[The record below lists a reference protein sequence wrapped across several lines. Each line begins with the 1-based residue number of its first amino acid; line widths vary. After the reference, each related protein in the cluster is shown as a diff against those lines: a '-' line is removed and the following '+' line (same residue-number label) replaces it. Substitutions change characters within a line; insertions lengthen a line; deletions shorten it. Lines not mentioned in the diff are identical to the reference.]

1 MSKRN
6 NLTGEHLPEISTT
19 DGVDGTTAV
28 EALIAEAKRD
38 PEQAKAITERRAGI
52 DDYVTRKARRLA
64 DLRKAVGLTQQQV
77 AAELGV
83 SQPEVSKLEG
93 RDTYLVETLARFV
106 AATGGRLRIIAEYDN
121 ADTVV
126 ELTDITTAGDIERQ

>member
-1 MSKRN
+1 MITPD
-6 NLTGEHLPEISTT
+6 NLTGPVLPPVATT
-19 DGVDGTTAV
+19 EGIDGTAQV
-28 EALIAEAKRD
+28 AALIATARQD
-38 PEQAKAITERRAGI
+38 PTTGPAIAERRSGI
-52 DDYVTRKARRLA
+52 DAYVTRKTSRLA

-121 ADTVV
+121 ANTVV
-126 ELTDITTAGDIERQ
+126 ELTELTAPEPQDA